1 MILMNHVERTPMK
14 KLLTK
19 FYYAI
24 AVVAL
29 LTVFANMIALSL
41 YVFALIAIVSSVAY
55 FHLRTKP

>member
-19 FYYAI
+19 FYYVL

-29 LTVFANMIALSL
+29 LTVFANMIAISL
-41 YVFALIAIVSSVAY
+41 YVFAIVAIVCSVAY
-55 FHLRTKP
+55 FHLRT